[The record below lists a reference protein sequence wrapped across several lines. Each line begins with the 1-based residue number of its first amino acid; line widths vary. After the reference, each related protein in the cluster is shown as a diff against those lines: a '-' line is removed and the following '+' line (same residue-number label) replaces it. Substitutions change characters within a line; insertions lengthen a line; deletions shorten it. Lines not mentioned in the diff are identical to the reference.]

1 MLEKKKMARKPELG
15 QLLVEDGLITP
26 AQLQEAV
33 HNQVIFGGRLGSNLL
48 ELGYI
53 DEETLARYL
62 ARQHKVK
69 TLRLEDISRI
79 QPGLNKLI
87 PKKLAEKHQVVP
99 FRLDDKKLY
108 VIMANPSEMGALS
121 ELSFVTGKI
130 IVPLVLPEVRVFELL
145 NRYYNIGRELRYI
158 NIAMLEAERR
168 NKRVR
173 TIAKISPVKMLAEP
187 SPKEEFKKKLLEEG
201 VSELIDEQEFEKLT
215 AGYYQQQVEK
225 EKAPIAPD
233 SGAKPVSQSPPEP
246 KPASLS
252 EPSPRPQPRAGE
264 QPYRQVA
271 HKFYR
276 ELLKAELDKI
286 IPTKI
291 LQDFLKNYV
300 LHELKNFV
308 LPLKQLAN
316 FLSKEVGLNQ
326 QKLDQLIEN
335 ISKLESELGIMLVKP
350 GEEIPLPQKPAAS
363 EEIVELEEL
372 VELVPISE
380 EAPVEYLP
388 EPELIPEE
396 AIEEA
401 EPEIA
406 KLSFEQATKELME
419 KTKDRDELA
428 RAVLGF
434 AKGFF
439 KRAVLFTV
447 RAEQV
452 FGWYGFGSGITFRQV
467 QKILI
472 PLNEPSVFKT
482 VVDASCHYLG
492 PLMEL
497 PENQK
502 FLSALGG
509 AKPNSVFLIPIIW
522 QAKVVYI
529 LYGDNGDGENV
540 PFDIGEL
547 LILAQKLPLA
557 IQHLIEE
564 KKKQYQLIQGGKQ

>member
-1 MLEKKKMARKPELG
+1 MARKPELG
-15 QLLVEDGLITP
+15 QLLVEDGLITS

-87 PKKLAEKHQVVP
+87 PKRLAEKHQVVP

-108 VIMANPSEMGALS
+108 VIMSNPSEMGALS
-121 ELSFVTGKI
+121 ELSFATGKTI
-130 IVPLVLPEVRVFELL
+130 IPLVLPEVRVFELL
-145 NRYYNIGRELRYI
+145 NRYYSIGRELRYI

-168 NKRVR
+168 DKRAR
-173 TIAKISPVKMLAEP
+173 AIAKISPVKKPVEP
-187 SPKEEFKKKLLEEG
+187 SPKEEFKKKLLEQG
-201 VSELIDEQEFEKLT
+201 GSELIGEQEFEKLT
-215 AGYYQQQVEK
+215 AGYYQQQIEK
-225 EKAPIAPD
+225 EKPAFPTPLESKPQLEPPAQQQPVYAP
-233 SGAKPVSQSPPEP
+233 
-246 KPASLS
+246 
-252 EPSPRPQPRAGE
+252 EPSPRPEPRVGE

-276 ELLKAELDKI
+276 ELVKAELDKI
-286 IPTKI
+286 IPSKI

-316 FLSKEVGLNQ
+316 FLSKEVGLNR
-326 QKLDQLIEN
+326 QKLDQLVEN
-335 ISKLESELGIMLVKP
+335 ISKLETELGVMLVKP
-350 GEEIPLPQKPAAS
+350 EEEIPIAQKPAPS
-363 EEIVELEEL
+363 EQVVELEEL
-372 VELVPISE
+372 VELVPASE

-406 KLSFEQATKELME
+406 ELSFEQATKELME

-472 PLNEPSVFKT
+472 PLSQPSVFKT

-492 PLMEL
+492 PLANL
-497 PENQK
+497 FENQK

-564 KKKQYQLIQGGKQ
+564 KKKQYQLIQGGKE